1 MLLGLSEPLPRL
13 VNTKFSVAKAAQH
26 LLFSSTEL
34 AVVQTTTGI
43 PFQLRYCPALAK
55 KPTASKDDAPRE
67 KKDPFDNPSPDLWIA
82 DIPAANPTHLLVLNK
97 FPVIANHFI
106 LATKQSKP
114 QTHMLEDDDLDA
126 TYACLK
132 AWEED
137 NPANKTQRLFAFF
150 NSGEHSGASQPH
162 RHLQFLPVESMRNDK
177 ASAGWDPLIDIIAS
191 SPDSSQTEAQDSLRQ
206 DPRLPLTH
214 FVSSIPTTPTT
225 SQLFQTYEALY
236 NAAARS
242 VQAYKQAYPSIDLAL
257 HATEDGSLPISY
269 NLAMTTTT
277 MAILPRRNEGSMLR
291 RDDGSDIGFVALN
304 GTALA
309 GTLMVKYQEEW
320 DVLKSRPEKLD
331 KILEAIGLSHH
342 PSS

>member
-1 MLLGLSEPLPRL
+1 MLLGLSEPLPHL
-13 VNTKFSVAKAAQH
+13 VNTKFNVAKAAQH

-34 AVVQTTTGI
+34 AVVRTTTDV

-55 KPTASKDDAPRE
+55 KPTASEDDAPRE

-97 FPVIANHFI
+97 FPVIVNHFI
-106 LATKQSKP
+106 LATKENKP
-114 QTHMLEDDDLDA
+114 QTHMLEEGDLDA

-132 AWEED
+132 AWEQEHSVQ
-137 NPANKTQRLFAFF
+137 KSQGLFAFF

-162 RHLQFLPVESMRNDK
+162 RHLQFLPVESMRNGE

-191 SPDSSQTEAQDSLRQ
+191 SPDSSQTSSDSFWQ
-206 DPRLPLTH
+206 HPKLPFAH
-214 FVSSIPTTPTT
+214 FVSSIPPTPTT
-225 SQLFQTYEALY
+225 SQLFQTYKALY
-236 NAAARS
+236 NAAATS
-242 VQAYKQAYPSIDLAL
+242 VQDYKQAYPWIDLTL

-269 NLAMTTTT
+269 NLAMTTTA

-291 RDDGSDIGFVALN
+291 KDDGSEIGFVALN

-320 DVLKSRPEKLD
+320 DMLKSRPEKLD
-331 KILEAIGLSHH
+331 QVLEAIGLSHN
-342 PSS
+342 PSI